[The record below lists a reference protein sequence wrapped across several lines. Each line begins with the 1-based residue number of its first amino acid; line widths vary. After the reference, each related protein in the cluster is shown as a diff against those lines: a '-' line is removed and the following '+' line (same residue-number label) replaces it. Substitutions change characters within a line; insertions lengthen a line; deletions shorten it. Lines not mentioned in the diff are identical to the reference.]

1 MAQFNAITEAIV
13 STFETT
19 TSKEASLRLKNV
31 GIQNKAIQ
39 TLVDAHIVA
48 NDKPTKALYM
58 KGNASTNDA
67 RKEVKALF
75 DKLASEK
82 FISKTSGGIYQT
94 CFWIAFETGVPFSR
108 DLHNAKS
115 EAKAE
120 TAKAETAKAE
130 TESTKA
136 GKVET
141 TTIAEMHKTLS
152 KALAQARILNQTIF
166 AGELV
171 DFIIATYPDFK
182 ETVLGK

>member
-13 STFETT
+13 STFKTT
-19 TSKEASLRLKNV
+19 ASKEEDLRLKNV
-31 GIQNKAIQ
+31 ATQNKSIQ
-39 TLVDAHIVA
+39 KLVDAHVLA
-48 NDKPTKALYM
+48 CDVPKALYM

-75 DKLASEK
+75 DRLASDK

-108 DLHNAKS
+108 DLHNVKS
-115 EAKAE
+115 EAKSDATTKSE
-120 TAKAETAKAE
+120 DTK
-130 TESTKA
+130 KA

-141 TTIAEMHKTLS
+141 TTIPEMHKTLS
-152 KALAQARILNQTIF
+152 KALAQARILNQAIF
-166 AGELV
+166 AGSLL
-171 DFIIATYPDFK
+171 DCIIETYPDFK

>member
-1 MAQFNAITEAIV
+1 MSKFTPLMEAIV

-19 TSKEASLRLKNV
+19 VGKEKALQAKNV
-31 GIQNKAIQ
+31 KLQNVEISK
-39 TLVDAHIVA
+39 LVDAHIVA
-48 NDKPTKALYM
+48 NDKPTKAEYM
-58 KGNASTNDA
+58 KGNSATNDA
-67 RKEVKALF
+67 RKEIKTLFEGLATAGYIEKSTVK
-75 DKLASEK
+75 S
-82 FISKTSGGIYQT
+82 YQNS
-94 CFWIAFETGVPFSR
+94 FWIAFEQGVPFNR
-108 DLHNAKS
+108 NLANKKS
-115 EAKAE
+115 ADKKAE
-120 TAKAETAKAE
+120 ATK
-130 TESTKA
+130 TESAKA

>member
-1 MAQFNAITEAIV
+1 MAQFEALAETIV
-13 STFETT
+13 STFKTT
-19 TSKEASLRLKNV
+19 IGKEKELIAKN
-31 GIQNKAIQ
+31 IKAQNKAIQ
-39 TLVDAHIVA
+39 ALVDAHIVA

-58 KGNASTNDA
+58 KGNASSNDA
-67 RKEVKALF
+67 KKEVKALF
-75 DKLASEK
+75 DKLAKEEY
-82 FISKTSGGIYQT
+82 ISKTSASIYQT

-115 EAKAE
+115 KAKAE
-120 TAKAETAKAE
+120 STAKVEA
-130 TESTKA
+130 ESTKA

-182 ETVLGK
+182 ETVLSK